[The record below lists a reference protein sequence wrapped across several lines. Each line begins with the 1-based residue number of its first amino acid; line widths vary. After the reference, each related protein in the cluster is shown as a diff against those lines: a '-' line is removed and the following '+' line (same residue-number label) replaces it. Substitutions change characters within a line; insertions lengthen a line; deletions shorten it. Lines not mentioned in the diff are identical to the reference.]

1 MNMNT
6 EPATVANP
14 NSAEV
19 SNNQTS
25 KTMLSL
31 RNITK
36 YYPSRFGRRYA
47 LKNVSIDL
55 PWANIAVMGP
65 NGAGKSTLLRIIGGT
80 EFPNAG
86 TIETQHSISWPLALG
101 TGFQGSLSGR
111 DNTRFVCRIHG
122 IPEQQLKEKEEFV
135 KEFSE
140 LGDYFEL
147 PIKTYSSGMRSRFN
161 FAVSMIYD
169 LDFDIFLLDEIT
181 SVGDYDFQKKSEE
194 ALQRKKESSRVILV
208 SHEMSLVEKICDVGL
223 FISDG
228 KATIYEDLAEAIAKY
243 REC

>member
-1 MNMNT
+1 MI
-6 EPATVANP
+6 P
-14 NSAEV
+14 
-19 SNNQTS
+19 
-25 KTMLSL
+25 MLEL

-36 YYPSRFGRRYA
+36 YYPSRFGRQYA
-47 LKNVSIDL
+47 LKNVSIEL
-55 PWANIAVMGP
+55 PWENIAVIGP

-80 EFPNAG
+80 EFPDSG
-86 TIETQHSISWPLALG
+86 EIRTDRSISWPLALG

-122 IPEQQLKEKEEFV
+122 IPERELKKKEDFV

-169 LDFDIFLLDEIT
+169 LNFDIFLLDEIT
-181 SVGDYDFQKKSEE
+181 SVGDHDFQKKSED
-194 ALQRKKESSRVILV
+194 ALQARKKSSKVILV
-208 SHEMSLVEKICDVGL
+208 SHEMSLVEKLCDVAL
-223 FISDG
+223 FVKDG
-228 KATIYEDLAEAIAKY
+228 HCQLFSNLSEAIELY
-243 REC
+243 RNC